1 MVVTFPIETP
11 AQRQVL
17 GVAIAFSIL
26 AVIAVCLRL
35 LAHQIAHKKW
45 IPSDYFIIAAA
56 IFAVGL
62 QSISITGV
70 IQAGIGYD
78 HVTTIAGE
86 YGLEPIT
93 KLLKLII
100 PLQFLWVLSLSCTKV
115 SILLLYLRIFPV
127 TWVVRIS
134 WTTIGVI
141 IAWTIGTILAGCL
154 ICRPFAFNW
163 DQTIPGGSC
172 GDQVTSFTVTGVI
185 NLVTDVVVL
194 VTPMPLLY
202 NLQMASYKKV
212 TFITIFGLGAVTCI
226 ISILRISILS
236 TMDFTDITYSIP
248 RANIFSGLEPCL
260 AVILASVPM
269 MRPLLGR
276 STYTPEL
283 TARPSNKSSA
293 PSRRSGSTGDSEF
306 QPLQD
311 DSSELCLRPIGPK
324 HEVGVAVEK
333 FTDTR
338 KICCRGK
345 KSLEAAE
352 RRDMNQK
359 QNGPSGISV
368 KQEWAVYLFA
378 LVIQLCWIAL
388 GLAHEDATIVCLPP
402 TKNHYATEES
412 NKSQTIP
419 WVTDA
424 PDYFQGYGGKAIG
437 AKDATTTYGI
447 NCLSDKPDCHRF
459 NPDLTV
465 IYGPNTYDMVAS
477 GYKFDFTSGCTLMG
491 SPTPT
496 GASCTETKSSHQSNV
511 VNSATVLVP
520 ATGADSTLGI
530 FPATLIVTDTGDFP
544 PTSTTEAKSSS
555 TSDVSPTD
563 GSLTAPATATADVNS
578 ASSVDGTVTAT
589 GPPFVFLNATA
600 MTTGAPTYFGN
611 GTSPGGKNISTVT
624 SARATVTVPLAM
636 KNHAIKKAAPVA
648 LIGFMAGAMFWI

>member
-11 AQRQVL
+11 AQRQVI

-26 AVIAVCLRL
+26 AVIALCLRL
-35 LAHQIAHKKW
+35 LAHQIAHRKW
-45 IPSDYFIIAAA
+45 IPSDYFMIAAA

-78 HVTTIAGE
+78 HVTAIAGS

-134 WTTIGVI
+134 WVTMGVI
-141 IAWTIGTILAGCL
+141 IAWTIGTVLAGCL

-212 TFITIFGLGAVTCI
+212 TFIIIFGLGAVTCI
-226 ISILRISILS
+226 ISILRISVLS
-236 TMDFTDITYSIP
+236 TMNFTDITYSIP
-248 RANIFSGLEPCL
+248 LANIFSGLEPCL

-276 STYTPEL
+276 SAYTPEL
-283 TARPSNKSSA
+283 TARPSNKSSS
-293 PSRRSGSTGDSEF
+293 PSRRSRSTGDSEF

-324 HEVGVAVEK
+324 HEVGVAVEG

-338 KICCRGK
+338 KMCYRSK
-345 KSLEAAE
+345 SSLEAAE
-352 RRDMNQK
+352 SRDMDQK
-359 QNGPSGISV
+359 RNGPGIS
-368 KQEWAVYLFA
+368 EILLAR
-378 LVIQLCWIAL
+378 
-388 GLAHEDATIVCLPP
+388 GLD
-402 TKNHYATEES
+402 
-412 NKSQTIP
+412 
-419 WVTDA
+419 
-424 PDYFQGYGGKAIG
+424 
-437 AKDATTTYGI
+437 KDATTTYEI
-447 NCLSDKPDCHRF
+447 NCLSDKPACHRF
-459 NPDLTV
+459 TPDLTV
-465 IYGPNTYDMVAS
+465 IYGPSTYNMVAN
-477 GYKFDFTSGCTLMG
+477 GYKFDLTSGCTLMG

-496 GASCTETKSSHQSNV
+496 GASCTQTQSLHHNNAI
-511 VNSATVLVP
+511 NSATVLVP
-520 ATGADSTLGI
+520 TTGADSTLGI

-544 PTSTTEAKSSS
+544 APTSTTETKFSSN
-555 TSDVSPTD
+555 SDVSTIDAILTAPSTATTDVSSASSTD
-563 GSLTAPATATADVNS
+563 GSAVAIGS
-578 ASSVDGTVTAT
+578 
-589 GPPFVFLNATA
+589 LNTTA
-600 MTTGAPTYFGN
+600 MTPGGPTYFGN
-611 GTSPGGKNISTVT
+611 GTSPAPKNMSTVT
-624 SARATVTVPLAM
+624 VTVLASIPCHCECDCRQNQTARAAVTVPLAM
-636 KNHAIKKAAPVA
+636 KNHAVKRAAPVA
-648 LIGFMAGAMFWI
+648 LCGFVAGAMFWI